1 MEKNI
6 KKFVAPEEVAQVER
20 GVVKW
25 LNTCELKPVLAIR
38 YEYLKDDAA
47 GMCISTIQGAFKT
60 RQYICGGYQAQYQFK
75 IIYRNQAGDTSE
87 MIGADEI
94 LNAIGAWC
102 EVHAKEIE
110 LGEEY
115 SVVKVTRDSLSSLFA
130 VYEDGSRD
138 NQILL
143 TLTYEVIK

>member
-1 MEKNI
+1 MEQNKR
-6 KKFVAPEEVAQVER
+6 FVDPEEVAKVER
-20 GVVKW
+20 GVVSW
-25 LNTCELKPVLAIR
+25 LNSCDLKPVIAVR

-60 RQYICGGYQAQYQFK
+60 KQYICGGYEAQYQFK

-87 MIGADEI
+87 MIESDEL

-102 EVHAKEIE
+102 EHHTDSLKI
-110 LGEEY
+110 GDEY
-115 SVVKVTRDSLSSLFA
+115 KVVKVKRDTLSSLFA

-138 NQILL
+138 NQILM
-143 TLTYEVIK
+143 TLTYEVI